1 MLPSLAQIGRAIYG
15 FTLGVRNA
23 QSEPDGGFLEWEQT
37 PSYAQSVLKD
47 YAISPKSRVHVEKY
61 SVRPH
66 VDAELHSMTAG
77 ELIEQIATLQ
87 GTLGDWMPTPRVAD
101 SRKLLEISEQD
112 EATASQ
118 LALSDVIP
126 KVAAEL

>member
-1 MLPSLAQIGRAIYG
+1 MLGSLSQIGRAIYG

-23 QSEPDGGFLEWEQT
+23 QSEPGGGFLEWEQT
-37 PSYAQSVLKD
+37 PGHAQSVLKD
-47 YAISPKSRVHVEKY
+47 YAISRQSRVHVEKY

-66 VDAELHSMTAG
+66 VDGELHSMTAG

-101 SRKLLEISEQD
+101 GRKLLEISQQN
-112 EATASQ
+112 EATADQ
-118 LALSDVIP
+118 LALGNVVP
-126 KVAAEL
+126 QAAAEL

>member
-1 MLPSLAQIGRAIYG
+1 MLGSLSQIGRAIYG

-23 QSEPDGGFLEWEQT
+23 QSEPHRDFLEWA
-37 PSYAQSVLKD
+37 PSNAQSVLKD
-47 YAISPKSRVHVEKY
+47 YAISPQSRVHVEKY

-66 VDAELHSMTAG
+66 VDGELHSMTAG

-87 GTLGDWMPTPRVAD
+87 GTLGDWMSTPCVAD

>member
-1 MLPSLAQIGRAIYG
+1 
-15 FTLGVRNA
+15 
-23 QSEPDGGFLEWEQT
+23 
-37 PSYAQSVLKD
+37 
-47 YAISPKSRVHVEKY
+47 
-61 SVRPH
+61 
-66 VDAELHSMTAG
+66 MTAG

>member
-1 MLPSLAQIGRAIYG
+1 MLPSLAQIGRAIYSLSFG
-15 FTLGVRNA
+15 MRDA
-23 QSEPDGGFLEWEQT
+23 QSEPHRDFLEWEQT

-47 YAISPKSRVHVEKY
+47 YAISPQSSVHVEKY

-66 VDAELHSMTAG
+66 VDGELHSMTAG